1 MKFTISS
8 PVAAADICYL
18 VVGAIEGGSS
28 YWCRSYEH
36 LVIPPDVPKDGVV
49 PYGHPEFWEGDF
61 VIKFTY
67 DNPDD
72 DGLISK
78 EIRPENLQVGLQT
91 FADKYP
97 SHYGDWVS
105 ENYDAETSDVFL
117 QCLLLGDVVYG

>member
-8 PVAAADICYL
+8 PVAASDICDL

-36 LVIPPDVPKDGVV
+36 LTVPPDVPKDGVV
-49 PYGHPEFWEGDF
+49 AYGHPEFWAGDF

-72 DGLISK
+72 EGLASK
-78 EIRPENLQVGLQT
+78 EIRPENLQVGLQV
-91 FADKYP
+91 FADKFP
-97 SHYGDWVS
+97 SHYSDWVS
-105 ENYDAETSDVFL
+105 GDYDAETSDAFL
-117 QCLLLGDVVYG
+117 QCLLLGDIVYG